1 MSRDQQRLRDYLAHI
16 VQAISRVQHYTD
28 DVDELGFLQN
38 EMLQDAV
45 IRNIEIIGEASH
57 NIGKHYDAFAKSHPE
72 LPLMFAYEMRNA
84 ISHGYFKVDLEI
96 VWKTTQNDLPQLKSL
111 IETVLLQLSD

>member
-1 MSRDQQRLRDYLAHI
+1 MSRDQQRLRDYLTHI
-16 VQAISRVQHYTD
+16 VKAIGRVQHYTD
-28 DVDELGFLQN
+28 DIDEVGFLQN

-57 NIGKHYDAFAKSHPE
+57 NIEKHYDEFAKSHPE

-84 ISHGYFKVDLEI
+84 VSHGYFKVDLEI
-96 VWKTTQNDLPQLKSL
+96 VWKTIQNDLPQLRSL
-111 IETVLLQLSD
+111 IETVLRQLSD